1 MLITFD
7 TNRLGWPAPRRF
19 YSTWRERSGDRT
31 RVMPTVAR
39 ELMPDLDVRRLARSV
54 HETAAR
60 LGNGREEF
68 EPFDRF
74 LLERQVWWGRLFL
87 DPDSQYEIVALTRE
101 QHRTALAIR
110 NSLSASC
117 FPRLRQREV
126 PLDPDAAIIAE
137 ALATGYDLLITANMR
152 SIDHWEVNE
161 WVRRHHNGFGLR
173 NRRILF
179 DSDLAVLELHPGE
192 AGIREL
198 TMTTIAASWGD
209 DRNADIETVD
219 RDFRKYAE
227 ALEEADLAQSAL
239 RAFHRWEREPEP
251 ERLIEE
257 IRRTLALRTR
267 SAEGSLPEAS
277 SWNSGER
284 FG

>member
-1 MLITFD
+1 
-7 TNRLGWPAPRRF
+7 
-19 YSTWRERSGDRT
+19 
-31 RVMPTVAR
+31 MPTVAR
-39 ELMPDLDVRRLARSV
+39 ELMPDLEVRRLARSV
-54 HETAAR
+54 HEAAAR
-60 LGNGREEF
+60 LRDDCEEI

-137 ALATGYDLLITANMR
+137 ALATGYDLLTTANMR

-173 NRRILF
+173 NRPILF
-179 DSDLAVLELHPGE
+179 DSDHAVLELHQGE
-192 AGIREL
+192 AGVREL
-198 TMTTIAASWGD
+198 TKTAIAASWGD
-209 DRNADIETVD
+209 DRDADIKTVD
-219 RDFRKYAE
+219 RDFRKYVDV
-227 ALEEADLAQSAL
+227 LEEADLAQSAL
-239 RAFHRWEREPEP
+239 RTLYRWEREPEP

-267 SAEGSLPEAS
+267 SAEGSLPAVS
-277 SWNSGER
+277 SWNIGDR